1 MEYGG
6 VIFFG
11 NHSVNLFFGS
21 QTFKPP
27 WFIAHRGYRAKYPE
41 NTLIAFQAALDAGV
55 QMIELDVLLSR
66 DRKPV
71 VIHDATLERTTNGK
85 GAVSDYTLEQLKQLD
100 AGGWFHPR
108 FVGEKLPE
116 LSEVLDLADGRVFIN
131 IEIKPHA
138 YEPHHPLDAVERQ
151 VIELIHR
158 RKITDRVLISSFDLN
173 LLQYIM
179 TIDQA
184 LALGM
189 ISRDPVN
196 TETIEKCEQLHV
208 VSWHPNHQILTP
220 EQVKTMHA
228 HDIRVFP
235 YNADTSEEIARVLSM
250 EVDGVISSDPLLP
263 N

>member
-1 MEYGG
+1 MNK
-6 VIFFG
+6 FFG
-11 NHSVNLFFGS
+11 PYKF
-21 QTFKPP
+21 TPP
-27 WFIAHRGYRAKYPE
+27 WIIAHRGYRAKYPE

-55 QMIELDVLLSR
+55 QMIELDVVLSR
-66 DRKPV
+66 DRKLV
-71 VIHDATLERTTNGK
+71 VIHDANLERTTNGK

-108 FVGEKLPE
+108 FSGEQLPE
-116 LSEVLDLADGRVFIN
+116 LSEVLDLAGGQVFIN

-151 VIELIHR
+151 IIALIR
-158 RKITDRVLISSFDLN
+158 RRIIADRVLISSFDLS
-173 LLQYIM
+173 LLQHIA
-179 TIDQA
+179 TIGHA
-184 LALGM
+184 PALGL
-189 ISRDPVN
+189 ISRNPAN
-196 TETIEKCEQLHV
+196 KQTLEECKQLNV

-235 YNADTSEEIARVLSM
+235 YNADTSEEIARVLEM
-250 EVDGVISSDPLLP
+250 DVDGVISSDPLLP